1 MILISQEH
9 LHIRNNQADGRRFC
23 LVSQI
28 AKLVKEYVLV

>member
-9 LHIRNNQADGRRFC
+9 LHIRNNQADGCWFC
-23 LVSQI
+23 LVGKI